1 MMDREKIIRKWT
13 PVLGS
18 FDYNNIETINIIC
31 IFAEWYSIQINNNY
45 YSTNELPN
53 KLKEI
58 KEKIDNYDILNRIEI
73 LGEFINPYSGSI
85 QYKLANGEFI
95 NKGEKLVYKLS
106 SSEMLHIFGED
117 FVKYYSTEDYR
128 DVRLNELGI

>member
-1 MMDREKIIRKWT
+1 MMDREKIRKKWT

-31 IFAEWYSIQINNNY
+31 IFAEWYSINNYYY

-58 KEKIDNYDILNRIEI
+58 KEKIDNYDQLNRIEI
-73 LGEFINPYSGSI
+73 LGEFINPCSGII
-85 QYKLANGEFI
+85 QYKLANGKFI
-95 NKGEKLVYKLS
+95 NKVEKLVYKLS